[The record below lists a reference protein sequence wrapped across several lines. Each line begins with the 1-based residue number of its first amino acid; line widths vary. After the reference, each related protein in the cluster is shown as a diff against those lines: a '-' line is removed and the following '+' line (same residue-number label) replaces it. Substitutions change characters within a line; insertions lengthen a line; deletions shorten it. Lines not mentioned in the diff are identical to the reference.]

1 MRKDCVHIPWRHQC
15 KAQPAFSESQLANTK
30 VSRRSSG
37 QKAQPGHV
45 PRLSLG
51 ICEEEGCPLGRGEP
65 SLAGDRLVPTR
76 VLRSLTSAAR
86 DPRVSL
92 GHQRAGPKDGITAPP
107 ISIFL
112 FQISE
117 GQKRAL
123 ARLRRVARLLAR
135 LRRARRWGIGDGGRQ
150 H

>member
-1 MRKDCVHIPWRHQC
+1 M
-15 KAQPAFSESQLANTK
+15 
-30 VSRRSSG
+30 
-37 QKAQPGHV
+37 

-76 VLRSLTSAAR
+76 VLRSLASAAR

-112 FQISE
+112 TNWLLLRVFSKFLKDKSE
-117 GQKRAL
+117 RSL
-123 ARLRRVARLLAR
+123 A
-135 LRRARRWGIGDGGRQ
+135 
-150 H
+150 